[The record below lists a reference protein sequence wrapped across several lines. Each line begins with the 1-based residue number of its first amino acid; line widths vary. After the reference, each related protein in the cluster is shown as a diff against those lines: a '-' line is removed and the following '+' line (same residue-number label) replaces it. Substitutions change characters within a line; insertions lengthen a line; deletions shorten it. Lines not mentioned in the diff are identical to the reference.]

1 MESLSIWKSSWW
13 LHYQAVSG
21 EGGSSPGPGWCYPW
35 DQDTE
40 ESPSVTTTLFAL
52 YLRILLYNKFDVAKP
67 SDHITTIKLIPP
79 SYSGGPSPQSVSRLT
94 NNQLTQLGEKLFSSC
109 FLSNTVDSSASQCF
123 CFPLEKD
130 GAIVF
135 VPVLTRSEFADFYN
149 ARVNGTL
156 HCSTPLNTRH
166 QAAFACLIFND
177 QAVSYIIALTR
188 RLTAVDF
195 YEGFPW
201 LGHNISQ

>member
-67 SDHITTIKLIPP
+67 SDHITTIKLIPL
-79 SYSGGPSPQSVSRLT
+79 SYSGGP
-94 NNQLTQLGEKLFSSC
+94 TQCHDGQTISWPKLRRNLALPAFFHQYCWLQPMFLFSTGLIRVC
-109 FLSNTVDSSASQCF
+109 WFLQRQGQWHSSLLNPSEHKTSGGICLSDFQRSSSKLYYSFNKKIDC
-123 CFPLEKD
+123 CRLLWGVPLIR
-130 GAIVF
+130 A
-135 VPVLTRSEFADFYN
+135 
-149 ARVNGTL
+149 
-156 HCSTPLNTRH
+156 
-166 QAAFACLIFND
+166 Q
-177 QAVSYIIALTR
+177 YIPIIL
-188 RLTAVDF
+188 L
-195 YEGFPW
+195 
-201 LGHNISQ
+201 Q

>member
-67 SDHITTIKLIPP
+67 SDHITTIKLIPL
-79 SYSGGPSPQSVSRLT
+79 SYSGGPTQCHDGQTISWPKLRINLALPAFFSPILLT
-94 NNQLTQLGEKLFSSC
+94 PAN
-109 FLSNTVDSSASQCF
+109 
-123 CFPLEKD
+123 
-130 GAIVF
+130 VF
-135 VPVLTRSEFADFYN
+135 VFHWPDQSL
-149 ARVNGTL
+149 
-156 HCSTPLNTRH
+156 
-166 QAAFACLIFND
+166 LIFTTPG
-177 QAVSYIIALTR
+177 SMALFTAQHLWTQDIR
-188 RLTAVDF
+188 RHLLVWFST
-195 YEGFPW
+195 
-201 LGHNISQ
+201 IKQ